1 MSSVSRYREGCVCW
15 SAMATALLLLLF
27 ASSAP
32 AQNIATNYTF
42 SQSSGNTY
50 TAITGGTVHG
60 TTANDDENWT
70 NVPIGFNF
78 NFNGTV
84 FTQVCIQ
91 TNGYIVMG
99 PTIGGYNYQNPIC
112 CGSNDNLICGLFLDL
127 QGQTGSEIMSK
138 TEGTAPNRVF
148 VVQWTNYRNYGA
160 TTGQDSFNF
169 QIRLYESSLHTI
181 EVLYGTMTNA
191 SNYTH
196 VYPPPATVILDPP
209 VGLRGVGNTDYNIRK
224 VTASQNT
231 WATSV
236 AGTSVNDVCE
246 FTSSFGPSSGL
257 KYKWDLTTI
266 PPPPPP
272 VHWVTIAHPIGSI
285 TPGNPAT
292 LISWPVYYFWWSS
305 KSESIYRDN
314 EFLLGGWGGG
324 DGMITKVGWSVGQT
338 STFQN
343 GNLYIYFQ
351 NISNTTASTGVIPG
365 PETPDN
371 NMTLVYSGTSPAFN
385 TYGWKDFQL
394 QTPFLYTGEGLLV
407 KVVHDGTAYST
418 AAYFQATNTGTN
430 PYLHRYAY
438 NDVPAANLT
447 TLPYVY
453 TYRPDIR
460 FDVCIDPNPAV
471 VDCNAPPSV
480 EIPNVIP
487 LTYSISDPD
496 DSYNATITFNFRTP
510 AGTLV
515 HSQSTTVAVTAG
527 GTTQGTVNVAS
538 GLLPP
543 GYYLIE
549 TVFNVLDY
557 CKGMTNVTV
566 RRVVMLLAPGQVPC
580 LVWPGDANNDGLVN
594 YGDRA
599 DLNTYI
605 HDANLSPIWL
615 TGPARYRADMQTN
628 PLTFYTWEAQP
639 AIPWQTTMG
648 CYMDTDGNGVINNFD
663 YIAIK
668 MNWLR
673 SSGVVPPKQD
683 REGRSIVF
691 DLGQNYPNPFNPS
704 TSLDYSLPERGEV
717 RLVVYNMVGR
727 ELATLAAG
735 VKEGGVYS
743 VTFDGEQLPSGQ
755 YLARLDVTGLESGLT
770 FTKTIR
776 MTLSK

>member
-1 MSSVSRYREGCVCW
+1 MSIASRISGGSVLW
-15 SAMATALLLLLF
+15 PALATAFFFLVSVV
-27 ASSAP
+27 AAP

-60 TTANDDENWT
+60 TVNNDDEDWA

-84 FTQVCIQ
+84 YTHVSIQ

-112 CGSNDNLICGLFLDL
+112 CGSNDNLISAMFLDL

-138 TEGTAPNRVF
+138 TEGTSPNRVF

-160 TTGQDSFNF
+160 ATGVDNFNF
-169 QIRLYESSLHTI
+169 QIRLYENALHTI
-181 EVLYGTMTNA
+181 EVLYGTMTNG
-191 SNYTH
+191 SNWTH
-196 VYPPPATVILDPP
+196 LNPPPATVILDPP

-224 VTASQNT
+224 VSSSLNT

-236 AGTSVNDVCE
+236 AGTTVNDVCV
-246 FTSSFGPSSGL
+246 FTSTFGPASGL
-257 KYKWDLTTI
+257 KYTWDLTTI

-272 VHWVTIAHPIGSI
+272 THWVTIAHPIGST

-292 LISWPVYYFWWSS
+292 LIPWPVYYFWWSS
-305 KSESIYRDN
+305 KSEAIYRDN
-314 EFLLGGWGGG
+314 EFLLGGWSGG
-324 DGMITKVGWSVGQT
+324 DGLITKVGWSVGAT

-343 GNLYIYFQ
+343 GNLYIYLQ
-351 NISNTTASTGVIPG
+351 NISNATASAGVAAG

-371 NMTLVYSGTSPAFN
+371 TMTLVYSGTSPAFN
-385 TYGWKDFQL
+385 TYGWRDFEL
-394 QTPFLYTGEGLLV
+394 QTPFLYTGEGMLV

-418 AAYFQATNTGTN
+418 SANFQATNTGGN
-430 PYLHRYAY
+430 PYLHRYTY
-438 NDVPAANLT
+438 GDTPAINLPN
-447 TLPYVY
+447 LSSLYI
-453 TYRPDIR
+453 YRPDIR
-460 FDVCIDPNPAV
+460 FDVCIDPNPPV
-471 VDCNAPPSV
+471 VSIDAPPSV
-480 EIPNVIP
+480 EIPAAIP
-487 LTYSISDPD
+487 ITYSLLDPD
-496 DSYNATITFNFRTP
+496 DSYTANITFNFRTP
-510 AGTLV
+510 AGVLV
-515 HSQSTTVAVTAG
+515 HSQSTTAAVNAG
-527 GTTQGTVNVAS
+527 VPINATVNVAS

-557 CKGMTNVTV
+557 CKGMTDVKI

-580 LVWPGDANNDGLVN
+580 LVWPGDANNDAVVN
-594 YGDRA
+594 YTDRR

-615 TGPARYRADMQTN
+615 TGPARYRADSESN
-628 PLTFYTWEAQP
+628 PFTFYTWEAQP

-673 SSGVVPPKQD
+673 TSGIVPPKQD
-683 REGRSIVF
+683 RSGRSLAF

-704 TSLDYSLPERGEV
+704 TTLDYSTPERSEV
-717 RLVVYNMVGR
+717 RLVVYDMFGR
-727 ELATLAAG
+727 ELATLASG
-735 VKEGGVYS
+735 EKEGGVYS
-743 VTFDGEQLPSGQ
+743 VTFDGAHLSSGQ
-755 YLARLDVTGLESGLT
+755 YLARIDVTGLQSGMT